1 MIGEVA
7 LEWILFFIVI
17 IAMLALDL
25 GVFNRKA
32 HVIRPREALLQV
44 ALFISVAIAF
54 NAGIYLW
61 LGSKPGFEFTT
72 GYIME
77 LMLSVDNLFV
87 FVLVFASF
95 CVPTKDQHKVLF
107 YGIIGAL
114 FFRMA
119 FILAGVTLVN
129 SFSWVL
135 YIFGAFLIFTA
146 IRMIVKKEDTKVE
159 PDKNIMVRAFRKIM
173 PVTKD
178 YEGDKFFVRKPG
190 IGKKAGKMALW
201 ATPMFVALLVVETTD
216 IVFAVDSI
224 PAILGITTD
233 PFIVFSS
240 NAFAILGLRSIYFA
254 LAHIMNAF
262 CYLKYGLAG
271 ILSFVGIKMLI
282 SDFVHIEVE
291 VSLLV
296 IIMILGVAIVA
307 SLIKNR
313 RTEKSRSVEDAKKV
327 AAGSERAETCPALK
341 NLDEMEK
348 SATRPASGDNEAPSC
363 PGLKKLEEMEKK

>member
-1 MIGEVA
+1 MIDTVA
-7 LEWILFFIVI
+7 LEWIIFFVVI

-32 HVIRPREALLQV
+32 HVIRPREAMLQV

-61 LGSKPGFEFTT
+61 LGSQSGLEFTT
-72 GYIME
+72 GYVME

-87 FVLVFASF
+87 FVIVFASF

-114 FFRMA
+114 VFRMA
-119 FILAGVTLVN
+119 FILAGVALVN
-129 SFSWVL
+129 TFSWVL
-135 YIFGAFLIFTA
+135 YIFGAFLIFTG
-146 IRMIVKKEDTKVE
+146 IRMVVKKEEKAVE
-159 PDKNIMVRAFRKIM
+159 PDKNILVRGFRKIM

-178 YEGDKFFVRKPG
+178 YEGDKFFVRRPG
-190 IGKKAGKMALW
+190 TGKKAGKSILW

-240 NAFAILGLRSIYFA
+240 NAFAILGLRSMYFA
-254 LAHIMNAF
+254 LSHIMNAF

-282 SDFVHIEVE
+282 ADIYHLDVLL
-291 VSLLV
+291 SLS
-296 IIMILGVAIVA
+296 IIVAILGVAIIA
-307 SLIKNR
+307 SLLKNR
-313 RTEKSRSVEDAKKV
+313 RTEKSPSAEEVKATLMK
-327 AAGSERAETCPALK
+327 AGEPASCPALK
-341 NLDEMEK
+341 QLDGD
-348 SATRPASGDNEAPSC
+348 SARADGEESPSC
-363 PGLKKLEEMEKK
+363 PGLKKLDEMDKK